1 MGKRHQLTCDI
12 LETVWSEP
20 GSPTTTSSSSNSM
33 TASVEMNGNET
44 SGHKTSSR
52 TGRTAS
58 RTKSRRG
65 QSAGGQLSFFP
76 MDLAEALESLNA
88 VAYGDPDQLFL
99 LPDRVL
105 TMDSLTFREDVASIA
120 PCFIT
125 QNCNSKMSN
134 SLVHSRD
141 YDHNNESNKL
151 LRVLDDTEGLILT
164 RASNGCLWLCKSLY
178 IKIPLEPI
186 LYMLTL

>member
-1 MGKRHQLTCDI
+1 MGKRHQLNPI

-20 GSPTTTSSSSNSM
+20 GSPNSLSSM
-33 TASVEMNGNET
+33 TASVEMNGSET
-44 SGHKTSSR
+44 GCKKNSGR
-52 TGRTAS
+52 TGRPAGKH
-58 RTKSRRG
+58 KSRRG
-65 QSAGGQLSFFP
+65 QSVGAHLSFFP

-88 VAYGDPDQLFL
+88 VANGDPDQLFL

-125 QNCNSKMSN
+125 QNYHNSGKMSQ
-134 SLVHSRD
+134 SLVGEF
-141 YDHNNESNKL
+141 DHNNESNKL

-164 RASNGCLWLCKSLY
+164 RASNGCLWLCKSF
-178 IKIPLEPI
+178 
-186 LYMLTL
+186 

>member
-1 MGKRHQLTCDI
+1 M
-12 LETVWSEP
+12 
-20 GSPTTTSSSSNSM
+20 
-33 TASVEMNGNET
+33 
-44 SGHKTSSR
+44 
-52 TGRTAS
+52 
-58 RTKSRRG
+58 
-65 QSAGGQLSFFP
+65 SFFP

-134 SLVHSRD
+134 SLVHSRN

-164 RASNGCLWLCKSLY
+164 RASNGCLWLCKSLH
-178 IKIPLEPI
+178 IKILLEPI
-186 LYMLTL
+186 LYM

>member
-1 MGKRHQLTCDI
+1 MISSSMGKRQLSNQMCDV

-20 GSPTTTSSSSNSM
+20 GSPTSLSSGNSM

-44 SGHKTSSR
+44 GGQKNSGR
-52 TGRTAS
+52 TGRQAARS
-58 RTKSRRG
+58 KGRRG

-76 MDLAEALESLNA
+76 MDLAEALESLNNA
-88 VAYGDPDQLFL
+88 VANGDPDQLFL

-105 TMDSLTFREDVASIA
+105 TMDSLTFREDVASVA

-125 QNCNSKMSN
+125 QSYSSNKMSQ
-134 SLVHSRD
+134 SLIHSRD

-164 RASNGCLWLCKSLY
+164 RASNGCLWLCK
-178 IKIPLEPI
+178 
-186 LYMLTL
+186 